1 MSYQEASPAEAKTQQ
16 RHRKFTPERIQQIK
30 DLVARGETREQIAAI
45 IGVTVGTLQVTC
57 SRLGISLRR
66 PRVKLLPSKPA
77 IAPARTAGAARES
90 ATFTID
96 MKYKGQE
103 HSTELPFTPDVIH
116 QLALEAL
123 FRDQEIGELAKDIL
137 VSVFEKGL
145 VQELLG
151 EQETQRAGYRRHP
164 NAGGVAP
171 LRAT

>member
-1 MSYQEASPAEAKTQQ
+1 MSYQEASLAEAKAQ
-16 RHRKFTPERIQQIK
+16 RRHKFTPERVEQIK

-66 PRVKLLPSKPA
+66 PRVKLLPPKPA
-77 IAPARTAGAARES
+77 IAPARTAGAARET

>member
-1 MSYQEASPAEAKTQQ
+1 MSYSEVSRPEAKVQR

-66 PRVKLLPSKPA
+66 PRVKMLPPKTGN
-77 IAPARTAGAARES
+77 ARTLGAARET

-103 HSTELPFTPDVIH
+103 CSTELPFTPDVIG
-116 QLALEAL
+116 QLALEAS

-145 VQELLG
+145 VPKLLD
-151 EQETQRAGYRRHP
+151 E
-164 NAGGVAP
+164 
-171 LRAT
+171 